1 MAVLYPGIEE
11 CRALIVD
18 GNSTSRS
25 ILAAQLRD
33 LGVGTVVQ
41 TTRAQDARGKLEHAT
56 FDIVLCDYHFDAGE
70 YSGQDLL
77 DDLRRSQ
84 LLPYFTTFV
93 MVTGEASYNKVA
105 EAAEAALDGYIVKPY
120 TTVSLGDRLLVA
132 RKRKIALAKV
142 FDALERGEIN
152 EAARMCVQRFM
163 DGLPY
168 ALYSARIGAE
178 LFLRQNRFDEAKAV
192 YQKVLER
199 DPPPPWARLG
209 LARTL
214 LESQQAPQAKKL
226 LQNLVKEAPEFAEG
240 HDLLGKL
247 QVEQGDMTDAL
258 ETYKRAWNVTPSS
271 ITRSAKLGAIS
282 FYMGDAQEAKRPL
295 ERAAALGANSKMF
308 DQQSLVLLAL
318 VRFDAKDSKGIRHCL
333 NTLENAL
340 QKTPDNMR
348 LTRQVQIVKMLA
360 MLCDRQMAQVQA
372 GMGHL
377 AAQLEASDLDV
388 EGACNILSL
397 LSRLPP
403 EMGRSTDTHQWVDGL
418 VWRFSGT
425 KAGGQ
430 LMTASSEKSPDQQEQ
445 VAQVLI
451 QAQAA
456 VQQAMTYALAG
467 ERRHTVTELINLAKK
482 WRNAKWADMA
492 AQALDRHKDHITD
505 FDALSATIKDLKK
518 QFSGQPSKLPLGNED
533 GRQSGGLSLRVQ
545 KSSAEIQPAA
555 APASAAA

>member
-1 MAVLYPGIEE
+1 
-11 CRALIVD
+11 
-18 GNSTSRS
+18 
-25 ILAAQLRD
+25 
-33 LGVGTVVQ
+33 
-41 TTRAQDARGKLEHAT
+41 
-56 FDIVLCDYHFDAGE
+56 
-70 YSGQDLL
+70 
-77 DDLRRSQ
+77 
-84 LLPYFTTFV
+84 
-93 MVTGEASYNKVA
+93 
-105 EAAEAALDGYIVKPY
+105 
-120 TTVSLGDRLLVA
+120 
-132 RKRKIALAKV
+132 KV
-142 FDALERGEIN
+142 FDALERGEFN

-168 ALYSARIGAE
+168 ALYAARIGAE
-178 LFLRQNRFDEAKAV
+178 LYLRQNRFDEAKAV
-192 YQKVLER
+192 YQKLLER

-226 LQNLVKEAPEFAEG
+226 LQALVKEAPEFAEG

-282 FYMGDAQEAKRPL
+282 FYMGDPQEAKRPL

-333 NTLENAL
+333 NSLETAQ
-340 QKTPDNMR
+340 QKAPENGR

-360 MLCDRQMAQVQA
+360 MLCDRQLTQVEA
-372 GMGHL
+372 GLGPL
-377 AAQLEASDLDV
+377 AMQLDAPDLDV
-388 EGACNILSL
+388 EGACNLLSL
-397 LSRLPP
+397 LSRMPP
-403 EMGRSTDTHQWVDGL
+403 EMGRSTEAKLWVEGL

-425 KAGGQ
+425 KAGAQ
-430 LMTASSEKSPDQQEQ
+430 LMTASSEKSPEQQEQ
-445 VAQVLI
+445 VTEALA
-451 QAQAA
+451 QAQAS
-456 VQQAMTYALAG
+456 VQEAMTYALAG
-467 ERRHTVTELINLAKK
+467 ERRQTVIELINLAKK

-492 AQALDRHKDHITD
+492 AQALDRHKEHID
-505 FDALSATIKDLKK
+505 EFDSLSSTIKDLKK

-555 APASAAA
+555 APAPAPA

>member
-41 TTRAQDARGKLEHAT
+41 SSRPQDARGKLEHAT
-56 FDIVLCDYHFDAGE
+56 FDIVLCDYHFDAGD

-120 TTVSLGDRLLVA
+120 TTSSLGDRLLVS

-142 FDALERGEIN
+142 FDALERGEFN
-152 EAARMCVQRFM
+152 EAARLCVQRFV
-163 DGLPY
+163 DGLTY
-168 ALYSARIGAE
+168 GLYSARIGAE
-178 LFLRQNRFDEAKAV
+178 LFLRQGRFDEARAV
-192 YQKVLER
+192 YQKLLER

-214 LESQQAPQAKKL
+214 LESQQAQQAKKM
-226 LQNLVKEAPEFAEG
+226 LQTLVKEAPEFAEG

-247 QVEQGDMTDAL
+247 QVEQGDMSEAL
-258 ETYKRAWNVTPSS
+258 DTYKRAWNITPSS

-282 FYMGDAQEAKRPL
+282 FYMGDPQDARRPL

-318 VRFDAKDSKGIRHCL
+318 VRFDGKDSKGIRHCL
-333 NTLENAL
+333 NTMEHALHKAPEN
-340 QKTPDNMR
+340 PR
-348 LTRQVQIVKMLA
+348 LIRQVQIVKVLA
-360 MLCDRQMAQVQA
+360 MLCDRQFAA
-372 GMGHL
+372 AEAEMGTL
-377 AAQLEASDLDV
+377 AMQMDASDLDV
-388 EGACNILSL
+388 EGACNILCL
-397 LSRLPP
+397 LSRMPT
-403 EMGRSTDTHQWVDGL
+403 EIARGTQAVEWVESL

-425 KAGGQ
+425 KAAGQ
-430 LMTASSEKSPDQQEQ
+430 LMTAASEKLPEQQEQ
-445 VAQVLI
+445 VMSLLI
-451 QAQAA
+451 QSQAA
-456 VQQAMTYALAG
+456 VQEAMTYALAG
-467 ERRHTVTELINLAKK
+467 ERRQTVIELINLATK

-492 AQALDRHKDHITD
+492 AQALDRHKEHIPE
-505 FDALSATIKDLKK
+505 FESFAATIKDLKK
-518 QFSGQPSKLPLGNED
+518 KFSGQPNKLPLGNED

-545 KSSAEIQPAA
+545 KSSAEIQPA
-555 APASAAA
+555 PAAA

>member
-18 GNSTSRS
+18 GNTTSRS

-41 TTRAQDARGKLEHAT
+41 ATRPQDARGKLEHAT

-120 TTVSLGDRLLVA
+120 TTTSLGDRLLVA
-132 RKRKIALAKV
+132 RKRKVALAKV
-142 FDALERGEIN
+142 FDALERGEYN

-168 ALYSARIGAE
+168 GLYAARIGAE
-178 LFLRQNRFDEAKAV
+178 LFLRQGRFDEAKAV
-192 YQKVLER
+192 YQKLLER
-199 DPPPPWARLG
+199 NPPPPWARLG

-226 LQNLVKEAPEFAEG
+226 LQALIKDTPEFAEG

-247 QVEQGDMTDAL
+247 HVEQGEMSDAL
-258 ETYKRAWNVTPSS
+258 DTFKRAWDITPSS

-282 FYMGDAQEAKRPL
+282 FYMSGPQEATRPL
-295 ERAAALGANSKMF
+295 ERAAALGAGSKMF
-308 DQQSLVLLAL
+308 DQQSLVLLAF
-318 VRFDAKDSKGIRHCL
+318 VRFDAKDPKGIRRCL
-333 NTLENAL
+333 SSLEQAE
-340 QKTPDNMR
+340 QKAPGNPR
-348 LTRQVQIVKMLA
+348 LKRQVEIVKVLGLLGDKKQEAVQAALSSLA
-360 MLCDRQMAQVQA
+360 M
-372 GMGHL
+372 
-377 AAQLEASDLDV
+377 QLDAPDLDV
-388 EGACNILSL
+388 EGACNLLSL
-397 LSRLPP
+397 LSRMPA
-403 EMGRSTDTHQWVDGL
+403 EMARSPQARSWVEAL

-425 KAGGQ
+425 KAAGQ
-430 LMTASSEKSPDQQEQ
+430 LMTAASEALPEQHEQ
-445 VAQVLI
+445 VQSVLT
-451 QAQAA
+451 QSQEA

-467 ERRHTVTELINLAKK
+467 ERRQTVIELINLARK

-492 AQALDRHKDHITD
+492 TQALERHKEHIPESESL
-505 FDALSATIKDLKK
+505 AASIKDLKK
-518 QFSGQPSKLPLGNED
+518 QFSGQPNKLPLGSED
-533 GRQSGGLSLRVQ
+533 GRQSGGLSLRIQ
-545 KSSAEIQPAA
+545 KSSAAIQPAP
-555 APASAAA
+555 APAAA